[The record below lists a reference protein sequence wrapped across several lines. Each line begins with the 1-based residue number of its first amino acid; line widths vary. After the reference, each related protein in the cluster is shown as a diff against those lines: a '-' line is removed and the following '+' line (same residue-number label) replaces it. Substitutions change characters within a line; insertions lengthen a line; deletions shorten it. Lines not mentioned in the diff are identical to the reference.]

1 MERAQLKP
9 LPLNQYKVSTPTLG
23 GFSLLQ
29 SVQNVL
35 FFKFILLLLSL
46 HLAASRRAETQPLF
60 P

>member
-29 SVQNVL
+29 SVQNVQ
-35 FFKFILLLLSL
+35 
-46 HLAASRRAETQPLF
+46 RRAETQPLF

>member
-9 LPLNQYKVSTPTLG
+9 LPLNQHKVSTPTLG

-29 SVQNVL
+29 SVQNV
-35 FFKFILLLLSL
+35 FFYLFILLLLSL
-46 HLAASRRAETQPLF
+46 HLAAPRRAETQPLF